1 MGNLRI
7 EIDDHSEDIK
17 LAFDE
22 SLLGASLKVVGIGG
36 GGCNAV
42 NRMIEAGIEGVEFIA
57 ANTDVQP
64 KDRILKMDG
73 KDIGKL
79 SLFAIR
85 KKLSVEAEKVEMT
98 IQRGERPLDVAF
110 PLK

>member
-1 MGNLRI
+1 
-7 EIDDHSEDIK
+7 
-17 LAFDE
+17 
-22 SLLGASLKVVGIGG
+22 
-36 GGCNAV
+36 
-42 NRMIEAGIEGVEFIA
+42 
-57 ANTDVQP
+57 
-64 KDRILKMDG
+64 MDG
-73 KDIGKL
+73 KHIGKL